1 MNNYYDIAE
10 DDLYEAQD
18 RYNAGRYKQCAV
30 WCQQAGEKYLKYML
44 VDKLGITGEGSTE
57 KDKEDAVIIKSH
69 KLKRIYERINETD
82 KLLTIPAASLFA
94 LTNYYTKACYPGEG
108 FVDVDRETASE
119 LLEHAKAIKTAVDSY
134 LSSFP
139 IEDGLKSLSD
149 KFPSKSM
156 DSTSHGSDKE

>member
-18 RYNAGRYKQCAV
+18 RYNAGRYKQCAI
-30 WCQQAGEKYLKYML
+30 WCQQAGEKYLKYVL
-44 VDKLGITGEGSTE
+44 VDKLGITGEGDTE
-57 KDKEDAVIIKSH
+57 KDKEDAVIINSH

-94 LTNYYTKACYPGEG
+94 LTNYYTKARYPGEG
-108 FVDVDRETASE
+108 FVEVDNETASE
-119 LLEHAKAIKTAVDSY
+119 LLEHAKAIKTAVDNY
-134 LSSFP
+134 IVSFP

-149 KFPSKSM
+149 RF
-156 DSTSHGSDKE
+156 